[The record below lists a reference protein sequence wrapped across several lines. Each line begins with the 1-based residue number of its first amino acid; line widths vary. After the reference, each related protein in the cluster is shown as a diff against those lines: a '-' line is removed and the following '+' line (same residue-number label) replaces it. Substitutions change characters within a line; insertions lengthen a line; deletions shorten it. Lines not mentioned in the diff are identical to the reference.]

1 MSDLTADD
9 IIQSVKANSEQING
23 DDLIAGT
30 ITGRIVRVTKGTTEQ
45 PVFVYLDTVQG
56 KSFRPCKSERRIMIE
71 MWGEDP
77 SAWKGQAVR
86 LHRDPSAKWEGKP
99 VGGVRI
105 EAATI
110 ARPLVTSSTVSRGR
124 SRRGRLGCSRSKRP
138 RSPHR
143 AGRRRQAP
151 HQGPVGRGAGG
162 VRRQPRRVG
171 RSARHRVGAGA
182 DGRGW
187 GVTHIMSVLAD
198 GIVVGWFIG
207 HTIVLICAPRGGGA

>member
-1 MSDLTADD
+1 VSDLTADD

-110 ARPLVTSSTVSRGR
+110 ARPLVTSSTVSRGKKQAR
-124 SRRGRLGCSRSKRP
+124 TIGVLQVQEAKKPPTAQAVADKLRTKGLLDGALEAFGDNLDGWDVP
-138 RSPHR
+138 RVIEW
-143 AGRRRQAP
+143 A
-151 HQGPVGRGAGG
+151 QGQTG
-162 VRRQPRRVG
+162 
-171 RSARHRVGAGA
+171 
-182 DGRGW
+182 
-187 GVTHIMSVLAD
+187 
-198 GIVVGWFIG
+198 
-207 HTIVLICAPRGGGA
+207 GGGA